1 MAKSIQKQ
9 VKNGKVFKVQNWGTL
24 IFSMRTV
31 GVGKK
36 KKKVSRLDLWITLF
50 LFFDLQ

>member
-1 MAKSIQKQ
+1 M
-9 VKNGKVFKVQNWGTL
+9 VKIFKVQNWGTL

-31 GVGKK
+31 SVGK

-50 LFFDLQ
+50 LFFDLL

>member
-9 VKNGKVFKVQNWGTL
+9 VKNGKGIQSSELGNLNIQHEDSRCWQ
-24 IFSMRTV
+24 
-31 GVGKK
+31 K

-50 LFFDLQ
+50 LFFDLL